1 MRNLERGV
9 ALRAV
14 VEKERLP
21 ISILTMDVDS
31 DESVDAATS
40 AIRAQTGT
48 IDALVNNAGIE
59 RTGSIEGIGVRRLQG
74 RDGNQLLWRHSHDS
88 SVAARHASK
97 AEWLHHQR
105 DSSVAGRI
113 SCSPL
118 TAYAASKFALEAFSE
133 GLAQEVKPFNVRVA
147 IVQPGIIDTAMA
159 RRIEHPAAD
168 AAYPQVSR
176 FGHMFE
182 ASLETPTQPTVVAE
196 KIRDII
202 ESGTQK
208 LRHPVG
214 PDAEAFLGWRASL
227 TDEQWVEWGALPDDE
242 WYERV
247 RQDFG
252 LDAQSKRRSARSGE
266 STLTCAID
274 DRQAGRQLPDRLA
287 PWFGRNGRGL
297 SRARYKAR
305 AKRRGQGVAVIR
317 RERSRSAW
325 RDSDGRRGCW
335 QP

>member
-1 MRNLERGV
+1 MAKVLVTGTSAGIGLQTAIVMGRAGHTVYATMRNLERGV

-59 RTGSIEGIGVRRLQG
+59 RTGSIEGLAFDDFKAAMETNYFGAIRTIRAWLPDMRTRRTG
-74 RDGNQLLWRHSHDS
+74 CIIN
-88 SVAARHASK
+88 V
-97 AEWLHHQR
+97 
-105 DSSVAGRI
+105 SSVAGRI

-182 ASLETPTQPTVVAE
+182 ASLETPTQPAVVAE

-252 LDAQSKRRSARSGE
+252 LDAQSKRRSAAAANR
-266 STLTCAID
+266 
-274 DRQAGRQLPDRLA
+274 P
-287 PWFGRNGRGL
+287 
-297 SRARYKAR
+297 
-305 AKRRGQGVAVIR
+305 
-317 RERSRSAW
+317 
-325 RDSDGRRGCW
+325 
-335 QP
+335 